1 MRTLVLFATGLFAL
15 GACPTASPAQTR
27 IPDSTAVGAVVLQFH
42 TALSQGDSATALALL
57 AEDAV
62 ILEAG
67 GVESRTEYRAHHLPA
82 DIRFVMAVPA
92 TPGPLQVVVQGDAAW
107 VISTSETTGTY
118 EGRAINSV
126 GAELMVLTR
135 TVRGWQIRAIH
146 WSSRRRATP

>member
-1 MRTLVLFATGLFAL
+1 MRFATLIAISVVSVS
-15 GACPTASPAQTR
+15 AWPTTSVAQTPA
-27 IPDSTAVGAVVLQFH
+27 PDSAAIHAVVRRFH
-42 TALSQGDSATALALL
+42 TALSQGDSAAALALL

-67 GVESRTEYRAHHLPA
+67 GIESRSEYRTHHLPA

-107 VISTSETTGTY
+107 VISTSETAGTY
-118 EGRAINSV
+118 EGRPINSV
-126 GAELMVLTR
+126 AAELMVLTR
-135 TVRGWQIRAIH
+135 TARGWQIRAIH